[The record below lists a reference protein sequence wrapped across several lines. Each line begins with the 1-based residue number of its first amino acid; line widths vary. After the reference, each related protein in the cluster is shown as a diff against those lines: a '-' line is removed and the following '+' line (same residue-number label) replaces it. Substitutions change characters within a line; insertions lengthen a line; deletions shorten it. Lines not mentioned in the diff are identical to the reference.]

1 MNPVI
6 LSCDEPGHVMD
17 DVTSPAR
24 RVDDLNLNEC
34 GPKVAA
40 AQSDPQSC
48 ASMKYAAAAAPL
60 EEFSAER

>member
-1 MNPVI
+1 
-6 LSCDEPGHVMD
+6 MD

-24 RVDDLNLNEC
+24 RVVDLNLNED

-40 AQSDPQSC
+40 AQSDPESC
-48 ASMKYAAAAAPL
+48 ASMKYVAAAPL

>member
-1 MNPVI
+1 
-6 LSCDEPGHVMD
+6 MD

-24 RVDDLNLNEC
+24 RVVDLNLNED

-40 AQSDPQSC
+40 AQSDPESC
-48 ASMKYAAAAAPL
+48 ASMKYAAAAPL